1 MRGSPVRP
9 VNVPVAGTALFL
21 IDVINDLDF
30 KDSGGL
36 VAQAEPMAVRLSVL
50 KRRAAAAGVPC
61 VYVNDNFSGAPISA
75 DGGALHV
82 QVVSGTPCLAPPAA
96 DEEGL
101 FRAQAEAFG
110 VL

>member
-1 MRGSPVRP
+1 MRRSPVRS

-30 KDSGGL
+30 KDSGAL

-61 VYVNDNFSGAPISA
+61 VYINDNFLAEEIPQLLVPLDPDWRLPWDRHPNARAAGVIAA
-75 DGGALHV
+75 AVAARLH
-82 QVVSGTPCLAPPAA
+82 PH
-96 DEEGL
+96 
-101 FRAQAEAFG
+101 
-110 VL
+110 